1 MYDLEYFHKRFIK
14 KKRFQGN
21 SYAIIKR
28 YKQEEKNLKKLKT
41 RLIMAFVLLL
51 LIPLL
56 LISTAVFGFS
66 KYQMYAL
73 GKTFGLEVTYDN
85 LSDNVN
91 LISNLTNVYVEKLT
105 KQLKTD
111 DDQLMDTRYLEEVNT
126 ELKTRYSALILRVDD
141 RIVYSGLDD
150 TLFNNCASILE
161 ELPKYKGFE
170 DDEHNGVYLGG
181 DVQVL
186 LKQIDFTTDNQQK
199 GSLFLVTSSTALVP
213 HIKSMLFDL
222 LLIAVVVLALTS
234 MGMMYWIY
242 NSIKVPLKQLKEAT
256 NNIKNGNLD
265 FTVEGCAVEELNDL
279 CEDFEDMRRRLK
291 ATTEEKLSFDQESK
305 ALISNISHDLK
316 TPITAVKGYVEGIMD
331 GVADTPEKM
340 DRYIR
345 TIYTKANDM
354 DRLINELTFYSKI
367 DTNRI
372 PYTFSKVHVVDY
384 FDDCVEELSMELEE
398 RGMELTYD
406 NRVAPDVMIIA
417 DVEQLKRVINNII
430 SNSIKYMDK
439 EHGKIQIRLKDVGD
453 FIQVEIEDNGKGI
466 EAKNVPY
473 IFERFY
479 RTDASRNSAK
489 GGSGIGLSIVKKILE
504 DHGGKVWATSVEGEG
519 TTICFV
525 IRKYQEVER

>member
-1 MYDLEYFHKRFIK
+1 MKF
-14 KKRFQGN
+14 
-21 SYAIIKR
+21 
-28 YKQEEKNLKKLKT
+28 KT
-41 RLIMAFVLLL
+41 RLVVAFFTII
-51 LIPLL
+51 LIPLAL
-56 LISTAVFGFS
+56 SSALVCMVG
-66 KYQMYAL
+66 KYQLSSIEKNYGIKNTTVESLASSVTVL
-73 GKTFGLEVTYDN
+73 TRLTEQPYRELE
-85 LSDNVN
+85 
-91 LISNLTNVYVEKLT
+91 
-105 KQLKTD
+105 
-111 DDQLMDTRYLEEVNT
+111 
-126 ELKTRYSALILRVDD
+126 ALIRENPEEMEDAAQLESLNGELQDKKSYLLVRKN
-141 RIVYSGLDD
+141 D
-150 TLFNNCASILE
+150 TIAYIGTEASKAEKVISQ
-161 ELPKYKGFE
+161 LPEYGAAE
-170 DDEHNGVYLGG
+170 TTSENGMYLGG
-181 DVQVL
+181 KAQVL
-186 LKQIDFTTDNQQK
+186 LKQIDFQYLDGSEGSAFIVTNV
-199 GSLFLVTSSTALVP
+199 GSLIPEVKNLFVEIIVCIFLVLVFTACV
-213 HIKSMLFDL
+213 
-222 LLIAVVVLALTS
+222 LII
-234 MGMMYWIY
+234 WIY
-242 NSIKVPLKQLKEAT
+242 RSVMGPVGKMREATKSIKE
-256 NNIKNGNLD
+256 GNLD
-265 FTVEGCAVEELNDL
+265 FELPVETDDELGQLCGDL
-279 CEDFEDMRRRLK
+279 EDMRKRLK
-291 ATTEEKLSFDQESK
+291 NTAEEKLKFDKENK
-305 ALISNISHDLK
+305 ELISNISHDLK
-316 TPITAVKGYVEGIMD
+316 TPVTTIKGYAEGIMD

-354 DRLINELTFYSKI
+354 ERLINELTFYSKI